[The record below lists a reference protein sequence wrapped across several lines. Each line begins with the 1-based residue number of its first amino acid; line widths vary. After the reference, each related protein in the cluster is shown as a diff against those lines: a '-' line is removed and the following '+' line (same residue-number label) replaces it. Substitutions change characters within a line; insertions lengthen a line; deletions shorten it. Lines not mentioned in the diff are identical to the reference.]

1 MGQSRRWRQARFT
14 AELRQQFEAIGRC
27 CSATLTQ
34 YCSATLA
41 RLPCPS
47 SHRVFYRHRTRRWAT
62 ALLLGLMLALGLT
75 YSATG
80 TPPANLPP
88 SPALH
93 TASIHPA
100 TVQPE
105 SLSTEQFSGFLAQ
118 PPSTFP
124 LRSSFFVLRSSQA
137 LPPDDPQSARLLY
150 EAGRY
155 REAIAQLETQLI
167 DYRQTGDRLHE
178 GLTLAN
184 LSLAH
189 QQLGEWAAAERH
201 MTEAV
206 QLLNSLPPRTQ
217 PVQRAQAQALTILGR
232 LQFAR
237 GQADAA
243 LESWERATALFQQ
256 VGDLAAIDTQMN
268 QAQALRSLGL
278 YRRAIAQLAAID
290 QQLAATPD
298 SLTKVQVLRTLGDA
312 QRVAGDLDAARQ
324 ALEQSRR
331 IAAALHAQSPTP
343 ATQEAIAAVTLS
355 LANLG
360 RARAIAALG
369 QAGMTPTEAVQRLK
383 TPLSDN
389 RARRAYEQ
397 RQQRIAAT
405 FLQQTETVLR
415 LYTEAAQVSPSAE
428 LRLQAALNQL
438 SLLVETAQWEQARS
452 RYSAIQQQLDL
463 LPPSRPTLF
472 SQIELAQL
480 LTTLSQASG
489 GEPDLEAIAR
499 RLSKTVQQARE
510 VGDLRA
516 ESFALG
522 SLGHLYEQTGQ
533 WREAQTLTQQA
544 LNLAQQIA
552 AADIAYRWQ
561 WQLGRLLLVQ
571 GDKTGAIAAYSQSV
585 QSLQAIRGDLVAI
598 NRDVQ
603 FSFRES
609 VEPVYRQLVDL
620 LLDPQNPTPDLERLV
635 QARDVIEG
643 LQVAELDNFF
653 REACLDTQFQL
664 DRVVDLSTLPAAVLY
679 TIVLPD
685 RIEVILKQPQQPLR
699 RYATP
704 VSQETVERV
713 SEDLLRELRDR
724 AYPSPEGLALSQQ
737 VYDWLIRPIAD
748 QLTENQTLVF
758 VLDGALRN
766 VPMAALH
773 DGRQYLI
780 EHYSVALA
788 PGLQLPDPRPLQQRQ
803 FRALMAGL
811 TEARDNFPA
820 LPNVEKELA
829 EIQKTLPSRVL
840 LNTSFTQQNF
850 QNSLSAAPASIVHVA
865 THGEFSSNAADTF
878 ILAWDSR
885 VNVKD
890 LSSLLQVQELDSPEP
905 IELLVLSACRT
916 AEGDRRATLGLA
928 GVAVRAGARST
939 IASLWSVDD
948 EAGAD
953 LMIEFYHQLTR
964 SPISKAEALRQAQL
978 SLLRANYDAPRFW
991 ASYVLLGNWL

>member
-1 MGQSRRWRQARFT
+1 MIRRRFRQARCT
-14 AELRQQFEAIGRC
+14 AKLQQQFAVVGR
-27 CSATLTQ
+27 SPHA
-34 YCSATLA
+34 
-41 RLPCPS
+41 S
-47 SHRVFYRHRTRRWAT
+47 SRRVSGRRKTRQWIP
-62 ALLLGLMLALGLT
+62 ALLLELVLGFSLALGLAH
-75 YSATG
+75 SATG
-80 TPPANLPP
+80 MLPSNP
-88 SPALH
+88 SPSA
-93 TASIHPA
+93 P
-100 TVQPE
+100 
-105 SLSTEQFSGFLAQ
+105 
-118 PPSTFP
+118 P
-124 LRSSFFVLRSSQA
+124 LRSSFFVLRSSHS
-137 LPPDDPQSARLLY
+137 PPNDDAQSARSLY
-150 EAGRY
+150 EAGHY
-155 REAIAQLETQLI
+155 REAIAQLETQLTQH
-167 DYRQTGDRLHE
+167 RQTGDRLRE
-178 GLTLAN
+178 GVALAN

-189 QQLGEWAAAERH
+189 QQLGEWAVANQRIA
-201 MTEAV
+201 EAV
-206 QLLNSLPPRTQ
+206 QLLNSLTPRTQ
-217 PVQRAQAQALTILGR
+217 PVRRAQAQALTILGR

-237 GQADAA
+237 GQAEAA
-243 LESWERATALFQQ
+243 LESWEQATDLFQQ
-256 VGDLAAIDTQMN
+256 VGDLAAIDTQLN

-290 QQLAATPD
+290 QQLAAAPD
-298 SLTKVQVLRTLGDA
+298 SLTKAQVLRTLGDT
-312 QRVAGDLDAARQ
+312 QRAAGDLEAARQ
-324 ALEQSRR
+324 ALEQSRS
-331 IAAALHAQSPTP
+331 IVAALHAQSPMP
-343 ATQEAIAAVTLS
+343 ATQEAIAAITLS
-355 LANLG
+355 LANVE

-369 QAGMTPTEAVQRLK
+369 QSGMTPAEAVQRLNM
-383 TPLSDN
+383 PLPDD
-389 RARRAYEQ
+389 RARRVYEQ
-397 RQQRIAAT
+397 RQQRLAT
-405 FLQQTETVLR
+405 AFLQQTETVLR
-415 LYTEAAQVSPSAE
+415 QYDQAMQLAPSAE
-428 LRLQAALNQL
+428 LRLQAALNQF
-438 SLLVETAQWEQARS
+438 SLLIETAQWEQARS
-452 RYSAIQQQLDL
+452 RYPVLQQQLDP
-463 LPPSRPTLF
+463 LPPSRPALF
-472 SQIELAQL
+472 NQIELAQL
-480 LTTLSQASG
+480 LATLSQASG

-499 RLSKTVQQARE
+499 RLSKTVQRARE
-510 VGDLRA
+510 LGDLRA

-561 WQLGRLLLVQ
+561 WQLGRLLLAQ
-571 GDKTGAIAAYSQSV
+571 DQKAGAIAAYSQAV

-653 REACLDTQFQL
+653 REACLDTQSQL

-699 RYATP
+699 RYTTP
-704 VSQETVERV
+704 VAQETVERV

-737 VYDWLIRPIAD
+737 VYDWLIRPIAA

-780 EHYSVALA
+780 EHYSLALA

-811 TEARDNFPA
+811 TEARDSFPA
-820 LPNVEKELA
+820 LPNVEKELQ

-840 LNTSFTQQNF
+840 INTSFTQQNF

-890 LSSLLQVQELDSPEP
+890 LSSLLQIQELESPEP

-953 LMIEFYHQLTR
+953 LMIEFYQQLTR
-964 SPISKAEALRQAQL
+964 GPISKAEALRQAQL
-978 SLLRANYDAPRFW
+978 SLLRTNYDAPRFW

>member
-1 MGQSRRWRQARFT
+1 MG
-14 AELRQQFEAIGRC
+14 
-27 CSATLTQ
+27 
-34 YCSATLA
+34 LA
-41 RLPCPS
+41 
-47 SHRVFYRHRTRRWAT
+47 HR
-62 ALLLGLMLALGLT
+62 
-75 YSATG
+75 ATG
-80 TPPANLPP
+80 TPPAEFSQ
-88 SPALH
+88 SPEIRAAGEIQPADALS
-93 TASIHPA
+93 AND
-100 TVQPE
+100 
-105 SLSTEQFSGFLAQ
+105 AQ
-118 PPSTFP
+118 T
-124 LRSSFFVLRSSQA
+124 
-137 LPPDDPQSARLLY
+137 ARLLY

-155 REAIAQLETQLI
+155 REAIAQLERQLI
-167 DYRQTGDRLHE
+167 QHRQAGERLRE

-189 QQLGEWAAAERH
+189 QQLGEWEAAEERI
-201 MTEAV
+201 TAAV
-206 QLLNSLPPRTQ
+206 QGLSRLIPDSQ
-217 PVQRAQAQALTILGR
+217 AVQQGRAQALSILGR
-232 LQFAR
+232 LRFLQ
-237 GQADAA
+237 GQTEAA
-243 LESWERATALFQQ
+243 LEAWEQAADWFRQS
-256 VGDLAAIDTQMN
+256 GDLAAMIDTQLN
-268 QAQALRSLGL
+268 QVQALRSLGL

-290 QQLAATPD
+290 QQLTATPD
-298 SLTKVQVLRTLGDA
+298 SLTKAQVLRTLGDT
-312 QRVAGDLDAARQ
+312 QRAAGDLEAARH
-324 ALEQSRR
+324 ALEKSQR
-331 IAAALHAQSPTP
+331 IAATLHAQSPSP
-343 ATQEAIAAVTLS
+343 ATQAAIAAITLS
-355 LANLG
+355 LANVE

-369 QAGMTPTEAVQRLK
+369 QAGMTPTEAIQRLN
-383 TPLSDN
+383 TPLTEQH
-389 RARRAYEQ
+389 RARRVYEQ
-397 RQQRIAAT
+397 RQQRIAMT
-405 FLQQTETVLR
+405 FWQQAETVLR
-415 LYTEAAQVSPSAE
+415 QYDQAIQSSPSAE

-438 SLLVETAQWEQARS
+438 SLLIETAQWEQARS
-452 RYSAIQQQLDL
+452 RYPALQQQLDP
-463 LPPSRPTLF
+463 LPPSRPVLF
-472 SQIELAQL
+472 NQIELAQL

-510 VGDLRA
+510 LGDLRA

-544 LNLAQQIA
+544 LNLAQQMA

-561 WQLGRLLLVQ
+561 WQLGRLHRAQ
-571 GDKTGAIAAYSQSV
+571 GNHAGAIAAYSQAV

-620 LLDPQNPTPDLERLV
+620 LLDPQNPTPDPEQLV

-664 DRVVDLSTLPAAVLY
+664 DRVVDRSALPAAVLY
-679 TIVLPD
+679 TIVLPN

-699 RYATP
+699 RYTTP
-704 VSQETVERV
+704 VVQETVERV
-713 SEDLLRELRDR
+713 SEELLRELRDR

-748 QLTENQTLVF
+748 QLVENQTLVF

-773 DGRQYLI
+773 DGSQYLI
-780 EHYSVALA
+780 EHYSIALA
-788 PGLQLPDPRPLQQRQ
+788 PGLQLPDPRPLRQRQ

-811 TEARDNFPA
+811 TEARDRFPA
-820 LPNVEKELA
+820 LPNVEKELQ

-840 LNTSFTQQNF
+840 INTSFTQQNF

-890 LSSLLQVQELDSPEP
+890 LSSLLQIRELDSPEP

-953 LMIEFYHQLTR
+953 LMIEFYQQLTR

-978 SLLRANYDAPRFW
+978 SLLRTNYDAPRFW

>member
-1 MGQSRRWRQARFT
+1 MA
-14 AELRQQFEAIGRC
+14 A
-27 CSATLTQ
+27 
-34 YCSATLA
+34 
-41 RLPCPS
+41 
-47 SHRVFYRHRTRRWAT
+47 V
-62 ALLLGLMLALGLT
+62 LLGLMLATGLAHR
-75 YSATG
+75 ATG
-80 TPPANLPP
+80 RLPVE
-88 SPALH
+88 SP
-93 TASIHPA
+93 
-100 TVQPE
+100 
-105 SLSTEQFSGFLAQ
+105 Q
-118 PPSTFP
+118 PPEIRAVEAIQLAETP
-124 LRSSFFVLRSSQA
+124 AGDAQA
-137 LPPDDPQSARLLY
+137 ARLLY

-155 REAIAQLETQLI
+155 REAIAQLEAQLI
-167 DYRQTGDRLHE
+167 QHRRAGDPLQV

-184 LSLAH
+184 LSLVH
-189 QQLGEWAAAERH
+189 QQLGEWAAADRRIA
-201 MTEAV
+201 EAV
-206 QLLNSLPPRTQ
+206 QLLNSLASRPQ
-217 PVQRAQAQALTILGR
+217 PVRRAQAQALTILGR

-237 GQADAA
+237 GQAEAA
-243 LESWERATALFQQ
+243 LESWERATDLFQQ
-256 VGDLAAIDTQMN
+256 MGDLAAIDTQLN
-268 QAQALRSLGL
+268 QVQALRSLGL
-278 YRRAIAQLAAID
+278 YRRAIAQLVAIN
-290 QQLAATPD
+290 QPLAAAPD
-298 SLTKVQVLRTLGDA
+298 SLTKAQILRILGDT
-312 QRVAGDLDAARQ
+312 QRAAGDLEAAGQ
-324 ALEQSRR
+324 ALEQSRSLV
-331 IAAALHAQSPTP
+331 AALHAQSPSP

-355 LANLG
+355 LANLE

-369 QAGMTPTEAVQRLK
+369 QAGMTPTDAIQRLN
-383 TPLSDN
+383 TPLAEQP

-397 RQQRIAAT
+397 RQQRIAIT
-405 FLQQTETVLR
+405 FLQQTETVLGR
-415 LYTEAAQVSPSAE
+415 YDQAIQLAPSDE

-452 RYSAIQQQLDL
+452 RYPVLQQQLDL
-463 LPPSRPTLF
+463 LPPSRPALF
-472 SQIELAQL
+472 NQIELAQL
-480 LTTLSQASG
+480 LTTLSQASS
-489 GEPDLEAIAR
+489 GEPDLGAIAR
-499 RLSKTVQQARE
+499 RLAKTVQQARE
-510 VGDLRA
+510 LGDLRA

-544 LNLAQQIA
+544 LNLAQQMA

-561 WQLGRLLLVQ
+561 WQLGRLLLAQ
-571 GDKTGAIAAYSQSV
+571 AQKTGAIAAYRQAV

-620 LLDPQNPTPDLERLV
+620 LLDPQTPTPDLERLA

-664 DRVVDLSTLPAAVLY
+664 DRVVDQSTLPAAVLY
-679 TIVLPD
+679 TIVLPN

-699 RYATP
+699 RYTTP
-704 VSQETVERV
+704 VAQETVERV

-780 EHYSVALA
+780 EHYSIALA
-788 PGLQLPDPRPLQQRQ
+788 SGLQLPDPRPLQQRQ
-803 FRALMAGL
+803 FRALIAGL
-811 TEARDNFPA
+811 TEARDRFPA
-820 LPNVEKELA
+820 LPNVEKELQ

-840 LNTSFTQQNF
+840 MNTSFTQQNF
-850 QNSLSAAPASIVHVA
+850 QNSLSAAPVSIVHVA

-890 LSSLLQVQELDSPEP
+890 LSSLLQTQELDSPEP

-939 IASLWSVDD
+939 LASLWSVDD

-953 LMIEFYHQLTR
+953 LMIEFYQQLTR

-978 SLLRANYDAPRFW
+978 SLLRTNYDAPRFW

>member
-1 MGQSRRWRQARFT
+1 M
-14 AELRQQFEAIGRC
+14 
-27 CSATLTQ
+27 
-34 YCSATLA
+34 
-41 RLPCPS
+41 
-47 SHRVFYRHRTRRWAT
+47 
-62 ALLLGLMLALGLT
+62 LLGLGLAMGL
-75 YSATG
+75 AHRAAG
-80 TPPANLPP
+80 TLPPAPP
-88 SPALH
+88 
-93 TASIHPA
+93 
-100 TVQPE
+100 
-105 SLSTEQFSGFLAQ
+105 Q
-118 PPSTFP
+118 PPEIRAATEIQLAETLP
-124 LRSSFFVLRSSQA
+124 ADDAQA
-137 LPPDDPQSARLLY
+137 ARLLY

-155 REAIAQLETQLI
+155 REAIARLEALLI
-167 DYRQTGDRLHE
+167 RLREHGAGDRLTEQHRLQT

-184 LSLAH
+184 LSLAQ
-189 QQLGEWAAAERH
+189 QQLGEWDAAEGRIA
-201 MTEAV
+201 EAV
-206 QLLNSLPPRTQ
+206 QELNTLAPSSEAVRRG
-217 PVQRAQAQALTILGR
+217 RAQALAILGR
-232 LQFAR
+232 LQFSR
-237 GQADAA
+237 GRAVEA
-243 LESWERATALFQQ
+243 LEAWEQATDWFRQTD
-256 VGDLAAIDTQMN
+256 DLAAVISTQLN
-268 QAQALRSLGL
+268 QAQALQSLGL

-290 QQLAATPD
+290 QQLATAPD
-298 SLTKVQVLRTLGDA
+298 SLTKAQVLRSLGDA
-312 QRVAGDLDAARQ
+312 QRVAGDLEAARSS
-324 ALEQSRR
+324 LEQSQRMV
-331 IAAALHAQSPTP
+331 AALQAQSPTP
-343 ATQEAIAAVTLS
+343 EAQQAIAAITLS
-355 LANLG
+355 LANVE
-360 RARAIAALG
+360 RARAIATLG
-369 QAGMTPTEAVQRLK
+369 QSGMTPAEAIRRLNM
-383 TPLSDN
+383 PLSN
-389 RARRAYEQ
+389 VGASLAEQHRARRVYEQ
-397 RQQRIAAT
+397 RQQGIART
-405 FLQQTETVLR
+405 FLQQTEAVLS
-415 LYTEAAQVSPSAE
+415 LYDQAAQWSPTPA

-438 SLLVETAQWEQARS
+438 SLLVDTAQWAEARS
-452 RYSAIQQQLDL
+452 RYPAIRQQLDS

-472 SQIELAQL
+472 NQIELAQHL
-480 LTTLSQASG
+480 ADISQASSG
-489 GEPDLEAIAR
+489 APNLETPNLETPNLEAIAR

-510 VGDLRA
+510 LGDRRA

-522 SLGHLYEQTGQ
+522 SLGHLYERTGQ

-561 WQLGRLLLVQ
+561 WQLGRLHRAQ
-571 GDKTGAIAAYSQSV
+571 GDKTGAIAAYSQAV

-620 LLDPQNPTPDLERLV
+620 LLDPQNPAPDLERLV

-653 REACLDTQFQL
+653 REACLDTQSQL
-664 DRVVDLSTLPAAVLY
+664 DRVVDLSALPAAVLY

-685 RIEVILKQPQQPLR
+685 RIEIILKQPQQPLR
-699 RYATP
+699 RYTAP
-704 VSQETVERV
+704 VTQETVERV

-724 AYPSPEGLALSQQ
+724 AYPSREGMVLSQQ
-737 VYDWLIRPIAD
+737 VYDWLIRPVAER
-748 QLTENQTLVF
+748 LTENQTLVF

-766 VPMAALH
+766 VPMAALY
-773 DGRQYLI
+773 DGSQYLI

-788 PGLQLPDPRPLQQRQ
+788 PGLQLPDPQPLQQRQ

-811 TEARDNFPA
+811 TEARDTFPA
-820 LPNVEKELA
+820 LPNVARELQ

-840 LNTSFTQQNF
+840 LNTGFTQQNF
-850 QNSLSAAPASIVHVA
+850 QDSLSAAPASIVHVA

-890 LSSLLQVQELDSPEP
+890 LSSLLQIQELDSPEP

-953 LMIEFYHQLTR
+953 LMIEFYQQLTR
-964 SPISKAEALRQAQL
+964 NPISKAEALRQAQL